1 MTDYRN
7 GGAAV
12 VETLAAHGV
21 DTIFGIPGTHNL
33 ELYRHFGG
41 NGVRPSRP
49 ATSRAQ
55 AMRPRRTPGSAD
67 ARASWS
73 PPAGPA

>member
-1 MTDYRN
+1 MTEYHN

-41 NGVRPSRP
+41 NGVR
-49 ATSRAQ
+49 AIT
-55 AMRPRRTPGSAD
+55 PRHEQGGGLRG
-67 ARASWS
+67 
-73 PPAGPA
+73 